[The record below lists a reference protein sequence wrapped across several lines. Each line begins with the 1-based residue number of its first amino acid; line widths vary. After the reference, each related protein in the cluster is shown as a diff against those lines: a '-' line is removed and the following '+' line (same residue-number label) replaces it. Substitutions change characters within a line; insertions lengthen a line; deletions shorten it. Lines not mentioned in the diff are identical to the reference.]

1 MKTIKGIVASL
12 KSDKTAKV
20 NVVRLWQHPLYQK
33 SVKRTKAYACH
44 YEGIKLEVGD
54 EVLIEPTKPVSKT
67 KKFRVVSKVE
77 GTK

>member
-1 MKTIKGIVASL
+1 MKTIKGIVVSL

-20 NVVRLWQHPLYQK
+20 NVVRLWQHPLYLK

-44 YEGIKLEVGD
+44 YEDIKLEVGD
-54 EVLIEPTKPVSKT
+54 EVYIEPTKPVSKT

-77 GTK
+77 ENK